1 MWLWVVVGWG
11 AVAVVMAVLHRRL
24 RGGADRYPPEV
35 AAFVLR
41 FENELTAAHAEVD
54 FLGMLPD
61 RFACLLRVDGQE
73 TVVGL
78 SELYRHAAAQP
89 DGFTRLVLRLL
100 TDIREIG
107 LDRVEDL
114 DFGAVAA
121 ALMPQVRSVAWLDT
135 HGRFGDSGLVHTP
148 LNDELV
154 TVYVVDV
161 TSSMVFVCREHLRR
175 WRRTAAEVHQLAMGN
190 LARRGAEGLPS
201 NGDAEPVVLQSGDGF
216 DASRVLLLTASE
228 GLLVAIPD
236 RDTLWV
242 GPEQGQDLEQLMAT
256 TAAIAAQAPHP
267 VSAQVFRV
275 TAGRIESVAAP
286 R

>member
-1 MWLWVVVGWG
+1 MWLWVFAGWCV
-11 AVAVVMAVLHRRL
+11 VAVVMAALHRRL
-24 RGGADRYPPEV
+24 RRGADRYPPEV

-41 FENELTAAHAEVD
+41 FESELAAAHPEVA
-54 FLGMLPD
+54 FLGLLPE

-78 SELYRHAAAQP
+78 NELYRHAHAQP
-89 DGFTRLVLRLL
+89 DGFTRLVARLL

-114 DFGAVAA
+114 DFAAVAT

-175 WRRTAAEVHQLAMGN
+175 WRRSVEDLHRLAVTN
-190 LARRGAEGLPS
+190 LERRGTVGLPT
-201 NGDAEPVVLQSGDGF
+201 NGEAGPVVLQSGDGF
-216 DASRVLLLTASE
+216 DASRVLLLQPND

-242 GPEQGQDLEQLMAT
+242 GPEQGQNLEQLMAT
-256 TAAIAAQAPHP
+256 TEAIAAQAPHP
-267 VSAQVFRV
+267 VSGQVFRV
-275 TAGRIESVAAP
+275 KDGRLASVAAT